1 MAGSAGPLK
10 VPAGPGGGTE
20 RTLWPDVPEL
30 FLDGRLID
38 TASGLEAVAH
48 AAEPVAASADAGGQ
62 PVHDAVACRP
72 AGPVAIR
79 ADDRDRLGTE
89 IVTATAGRYAAA
101 SVALLAVIDTACG
114 RIEAQ
119 WATSTDGRTWRRPF
133 RRPLFAIDGYT
144 RIEDALHD
152 AATLPYPRAD
162 RGSILFFCRPA
173 HGRRPG
179 PRAYRLRRD
188 GWLSLDAG
196 SHRGTVV
203 TRPMRW
209 PGTAASG
216 GDPWL
221 AVNARVRRGGT
232 MVVRVLDE
240 HGAAWPGLSRRGIDG
255 SDRVQ
260 ADSPVL
266 PVTWNGRRGTGHLD
280 LAGKVVRLRFDLTHA
295 SLFSFCVYRRRQ

>member
-48 AAEPVAASADAGGQ
+48 AAEPVVGVGGCRRSAGCTMQ
-62 PVHDAVACRP
+62 SPACP

-101 SVALLAVIDTACG
+101 SLALLAVIDTACG

-119 WATSTDGRTWRRPF
+119 WATSTDGRTWCRPF

-152 AATLPYPRAD
+152 AATLPYPRAG
-162 RGSILFFCRPA
+162 RGEHPVFLPAGARPPSRA
-173 HGRRPG
+173 QGLSPAPRRLAVPGRRQSSRHPG
-179 PRAYRLRRD
+179 
-188 GWLSLDAG
+188 
-196 SHRGTVV
+196 H
-203 TRPMRW
+203 
-209 PGTAASG
+209 
-216 GDPWL
+216 
-221 AVNARVRRGGT
+221 
-232 MVVRVLDE
+232 
-240 HGAAWPGLSRRGIDG
+240 
-255 SDRVQ
+255 Q
-260 ADSPVL
+260 ADAVAGD
-266 PVTWNGRRGTGHLD
+266 GRFGW
-280 LAGKVVRLRFDLTHA
+280 
-295 SLFSFCVYRRRQ
+295 